1 MALSLANMTKRE
13 KSLAGIG
20 VAAVILLFAYWY
32 LLYKP
37 KSEEMAVTQA
47 HVDSLDRKNQQ
58 AKADIA
64 QGSIQKLRAQATEYE
79 QSLKVMRQLVPRSN
93 EVPALLEDISTAARR
108 VGLDLASVEPMP
120 VLPGEQFDTYRYK
133 LGVIGGYHPVGQF
146 LSNVGSLNRIIAPVT
161 MAIKLHPVADK
172 TKARVKKGESLIDT
186 EFQVQ
191 TYVARTTPYVP
202 PAAAV
207 K

>member
-1 MALSLANMTKRE
+1 MAIIGAVTTLLEQTLA
-13 KSLAGIG
+13 AIG
-20 VAAVILLFAYWY
+20 VAAVLLLGAYSY
-32 LLYKP
+32 FLYRP
-37 KSEEMAVTQA
+37 KAAELTVTQA
-47 HVDSLDRKNQQ
+47 HVDSLDKKNQE
-58 AKADIA
+58 ARADIA
-64 QGSIQKLRAQATEYE
+64 QGSLQKLRAQSAEYE

-108 VGLDLASVEPMP
+108 VGLDLATVEPMP

-133 LGVIGGYHPVGQF
+133 LAVIGGYHPVGQF

-161 MAIKLHPVADK
+161 MAIKLHPIADK
-172 TKARVKKGESLIDT
+172 TKARTRKGESLIDT

-202 PAAAV
+202 TV
-207 K
+207 KQ

>member
-1 MALSLANMTKRE
+1 MAISFANMTKRE
-13 KSLAGIG
+13 KSLVGFG
-20 VAAVILLFAYWY
+20 VAAVVLLVFYWY
-32 LLYKP
+32 FLYKP
-37 KSEEMAVTQA
+37 KAAEMAVTQA
-47 HVDSLDRKNQQ
+47 HVDSLDKKNQQ

-64 QGSIQKLRAQATEYE
+64 QGSLVKLRAQSAEYE
-79 QSLKVMRQLVPRSN
+79 QSLRVMRQLVPRSN

-108 VGLDLASVEPMP
+108 VGLDLAMVEPMP

-133 LGVIGGYHPVGQF
+133 LAVIGGYHPVGQF

-161 MAIKLHPVADK
+161 MQIKLHPIADK
-172 TKARVKKGESLIDT
+172 TKARVKKGESVIDT

-202 PAAAV
+202 PAG
-207 K
+207 KQ

>member
-1 MALSLANMTKRE
+1 MALFANMTKRE
-13 KSLAGIG
+13 QSLAGIG
-20 VAAVILLFAYWY
+20 VAAILLLVAYWY
-32 LLYKP
+32 FLYTP
-37 KSEEMAVTQA
+37 KAAELTVVQA
-47 HVDSLDRKNQQ
+47 HVDSLDKRNQH

-108 VGLDLASVEPMP
+108 VGLDLATVEPMP

-133 LGVIGGYHPVGQF
+133 LAVIGGYHPVGQF

-161 MAIKLHPVADK
+161 MAIKLHPVANN
-172 TKARVKKGESLIDT
+172 TKARVKKGESLVDT

-191 TYVARTTPYVP
+191 TYVARSTPYASP
-202 PAAAV
+202 SAV

>member
-1 MALSLANMTKRE
+1 MAFANMTKRE
-13 KSLAGIG
+13 QSLGGIG
-20 VAAVILLFAYWY
+20 IAAVLLLGAYWY
-32 LLYKP
+32 FLYKP
-37 KSEEMAVTQA
+37 KSQELAATQI

-64 QGSIQKLRAQATEYE
+64 QGSLQKLRAQSAEYE

-108 VGLDLASVEPMP
+108 VGLDLATVEPMP
-120 VLPGEQFDTYRYK
+120 VLPGEQFDTYRYR
-133 LGVIGGYHPVGQF
+133 LAVIGGYHPVGQF

-161 MAIKLHPVADK
+161 MSIKLHPTSAQ
-172 TKARVKKGESLIDT
+172 TKARVKKGESLVDT

-191 TYVARTTPYVP
+191 TYVARTTPYAP
-202 PAAAV
+202 PSAV
-207 K
+207 KQ

>member
-1 MALSLANMTKRE
+1 MAIGANMTKRE
-13 KSLAGIG
+13 QMWAGVG
-20 VAAVILLFAYWY
+20 FVALILLGAYWY
-32 LLYKP
+32 FLYKP
-37 KSEEMAVTQA
+37 KSAELAVTQA
-47 HVDSLDRKNQQ
+47 HVDSLDKRNQQ
-58 AKADIA
+58 ARADIA
-64 QGSIQKLRAQATEYE
+64 QGSLQKLRAQSAEYE

-108 VGLDLASVEPMP
+108 VGLDLATVEPMP

-133 LGVIGGYHPVGQF
+133 LAVIGGYHPVGQF

-172 TKARVKKGESLIDT
+172 TKAHVKKGESLVDT

-191 TYVARTTPYVP
+191 TYVARSTPYVP
-202 PAAAV
+202 PAG

>member
-1 MALSLANMTKRE
+1 MAFAANMTKRE
-13 KSLAGIG
+13 QTLAGIG
-20 VAAVILLFAYWY
+20 LAAVLLLGLYWY
-32 LLYKP
+32 FLYKP
-37 KSEEMAVTQA
+37 KSVELAAIAV
-47 HVDSLDRKNQQ
+47 HVDSLDKKNQQ

-64 QGSIQKLRAQATEYE
+64 QGSLQKLKAQSAEYD

-108 VGLDLASVEPMP
+108 VGLDLATVEPMP

-133 LGVIGGYHPVGQF
+133 LAVIGGYHPVGQF

-161 MAIKLHPVADK
+161 MAIKLHPIADR

-191 TYVARTTPYVP
+191 TYVARTTAYVP
-202 PAAAV
+202 PSAV

>member
-1 MALSLANMTKRE
+1 MAFGANMTKRE
-13 KSLAGIG
+13 QTLAAIG
-20 VAAVILLFAYWY
+20 AAAVLLLGAYWY
-32 LLYKP
+32 FLYKP
-37 KSEEMAVTQA
+37 KSAELATISA
-47 HVDSLDRKNQQ
+47 HVDSLDKKNQQ

-64 QGSIQKLRAQATEYE
+64 QGSLQKLKAQTVEYE

-146 LSNVGSLNRIIAPVT
+146 LSNMGSLNRIIAPVS
-161 MAIKLHPVADK
+161 MAIKLHPIADK
-172 TKARVKKGESLIDT
+172 TKARVKKGESLVDT

-191 TYVARTTPYVP
+191 TYVARTTAYVP
-202 PAAAV
+202 PSSA
-207 K
+207 KQ